1 MKRLVLAAA
10 AAVFLPFGMASLAEA
25 GVRPGLEQSPQIL
38 PVQAHDPALHE
49 RRNGRLEV
57 IFRSGCRMI
66 FNRAGKAIDAQHCS
80 RAQEGRAH
88 DAVAAHLRRHGRP
101 VGRPGPGPRINE
113 LRNGRLQVVFRSGCI
128 MIFNRRGQAVD
139 AQRCSRAQEGRGHDA
154 VSAYMRRH
162 RRPVGPSGGG
172 PRINELRNGRLQVVF
187 HSGCRMIFNRRGQ
200 AVDAQRCS
208 RAQEGRAHDAVSAYM
223 RRHGRRGRGPHIVE
237 HRNGSLDVVFSS
249 GCRVRFNRRGR
260 AVDAQYCSRAQEDRA
275 RAMAAEYRRARR

>member
-139 AQRCSRAQEGRGHDA
+139 AQRCSRAQEGR
-154 VSAYMRRH
+154 
-162 RRPVGPSGGG
+162 
-172 PRINELRNGRLQVVF
+172 
-187 HSGCRMIFNRRGQ
+187 
-200 AVDAQRCS
+200 
-208 RAQEGRAHDAVSAYM
+208 AHDAVSAYM